1 MFRIYCTLPDETSIL
16 NFRHFL
22 GQHELTA
29 ILLEVINAHLKAQG
43 LLVSQGTMVDATC
56 IHAPSS
62 TKNQGQARVI
72 LKMHQTK
79 K

>member
-43 LLVSQGTMVDATC
+43 LLFSQGTMVDAAL

-62 TKNQGQARVI
+62 TKNREQARDSE
-72 LKMHQTK
+72 MH
-79 K
+79 